1 MHSILMSGCPDQ
13 RGKQGDDDGWEA
25 VDEPSERFGFQV
37 KKNTLTGAKPKETP
51 KALIPPGHVRLQ
63 GPELMAALPTMTKE
77 EKRLCR
83 LLSRMRKTRTSRNED
98 SCTKI

>member
-1 MHSILMSGCPDQ
+1 MHSILMSGFPDQ

-37 KKNTLTGAKPKETP
+37 KKNTLTRAKPKETP
-51 KALIPPGHVRLQ
+51 KALVPPGHVRLQ

-77 EKRLCR
+77 EKGFADC
-83 LLSRMRKTRTSRNED
+83 SPG
-98 SCTKI
+98 